1 MILVILLPAMAY
13 GHITVYLDV
22 TTQPP
27 LIDVSGSSSILISEK
42 EQIAFKL
49 DDANLKKSVAVYSE
63 ATPTDVMVR
72 NDWRNLYESNV
83 DWKQVKRSVKPT
95 LLTRTDVQVSNQ
107 CVPVPLH
114 LDADLKVSNIWENT
128 TIPTD
133 ERIEYEIVY
142 ETGNFKFN
150 SSWGKMIDEVHS
162 YTLPGAKTSV
172 KKCVATVNLVY
183 EATLWG
189 DVAANYADM
198 RNGSH
203 FWKFDVNNVQTVGG
217 VPTSIL
223 HRETLTVSYIS

>member
-150 SSWGKMIDEVHS
+150 SSWGNDRRS
-162 YTLPGAKTSV
+162 PQLYSPW
-172 KKCVATVNLVY
+172 CQ
-183 EATLWG
+183 
-189 DVAANYADM
+189 D
-198 RNGSH
+198 
-203 FWKFDVNNVQTVGG
+203 
-217 VPTSIL
+217 
-223 HRETLTVSYIS
+223 